1 MICNVCGC
9 PNPDGV
15 DHCQSCGRPFARP
28 VSPPPVSAY
37 FQKEPPAVQAL
48 RRTGG
53 SNLLLVLAI
62 LYTVNILV
70 TACIGI
76 FNSAYSINGYT
87 YSATSS
93 AYLAVFSGLIG
104 AIVPALFAAG
114 FWAVFASCKNRGR
127 PVRTT
132 GITILKVMVVIEQI
146 SAWFL
151 AFCLLVV
158 LSVLFVLALAGELDQ
173 LERSINYSNLLSI
186 RPPLLGAAP
195 WLRAQDGAIALLFR
209 LMFLVLTLTVKII
222 LTFKLLR
229 IIRAVRYTLQTGKPS
244 DDIPGGAIVLSYIMA
259 GLSLLSVLAGGWTIL
274 SSLVGAAT
282 YTLLGLLLARY
293 RSEMRWL
300 MGSGDPA
307 VFQGYFTYV
316 CPPALQAPLGSPA
329 PVPVQSVQPGLM
341 LPSAGITGYCRR
353 CGGALRPDDRI
364 CSYCGWPR

>member
-1 MICNVCGC
+1 MICNACGC

-28 VSPPPVSAY
+28 VCPPPVNAY

-62 LYTVNILV
+62 LYTANILV
-70 TACIGI
+70 TAFIGI
-76 FNSAYSINGYT
+76 YNSAYSIGGHT

-93 AYLAVFSGLIG
+93 AYFAVFSGLIG
-104 AIVPALFAAG
+104 AAVPALFAAG
-114 FWAVFASCKNRGR
+114 FWSVFASCKNRGR

-132 GITILKVMVVIEQI
+132 GITILKVMVVVVQI

-151 AFCLLVV
+151 AFCLLIA
-158 LSVLFVLALAGELDQ
+158 LSFLFFLALAGELDQ
-173 LERSINYSNLLSI
+173 LEQSVNYSNLLSI
-186 RPPLLGAAP
+186 RPPLLGAAS
-195 WLRAQDGAIALLFR
+195 WLMSQNGAVAMLFR
-209 LMFLVLTLTVKII
+209 LLFLALTITLKII
-222 LTFKLLR
+222 FTFKLLR
-229 IIRAVRYTLQTGKPS
+229 VIRAVRYTLQTGKPS
-244 DDIPGGAIVLSYIMA
+244 DDIPGGAIVFSYILA
-259 GLSLLSVLAGGWTIL
+259 GLSFLSILNGGWTIL
-274 SSLVGAAT
+274 SSLMGAAI

-316 CPPALQAPLGSPA
+316 CPPALQAVPASPV
-329 PVPVQSVQPGLM
+329 PVPVQSFQPGLM
-341 LPSAGITGYCRR
+341 PPVAGISGYCRR
-353 CGGALRPDDRI
+353 CGGALRADDRI